1 MVASKDSK
9 SKKMIKLL
17 RWILVLWAIPLAT
30 FGPEARAQSIREVFR
45 ETYQNGQTR
54 PASNAPTPK
63 TKITAGGTSDFRNTF
78 GDTMRINGKSVT
90 FSGKWNRVDLI
101 DRPWSVEWVSSDT
114 FVYGEHKCQV
124 SIKQVSCDGK
134 FIAGPSKGLFQKVEG
149 SQASKP
155 VDEKRD
161 AQSQQE
167 LPALDSSKVL
177 ASANEALAKGN
188 IDRAITDLNK
198 LIASEPKNAF
208 AFNTRGLAWGRK
220 GASDRAIADYNEAIR
235 LNPQF
240 AQSFQNRGL
249 AWEAKNNLPAALA
262 DFKQFAELAPVD
274 PEGQKAVNR
283 VLSAMTAQQ
292 KVSQP
297 ALSAPVV
304 AAPPQIAPPNV
315 PQGRRV
321 ALLIGNSAYQR
332 VGGLQNPKNDVQL
345 LATTLKNTGFQ
356 SVVVKTDLTQQQT
369 LQALK
374 EFSTVAD
381 GADWALLYYSGHGI
395 EFGGV
400 NYLVPVEANLKS
412 DRDVDLEAVD
422 IGKVISA
429 IGGAKRLRLVILDAC
444 RDNPFASQ
452 MKRTVASRSVGR
464 GLARMEPEAGT
475 LIAYAAKHGE
485 TALDGDGSN
494 SPYAQALAKRIQQT
508 PALEV
513 RRLFDVVRDDVM
525 ETTGQKQ
532 QPFSYGSVSGS
543 MDFFFAQR

>member
-1 MVASKDSK
+1 MRGIIVF
-9 SKKMIKLL
+9 
-17 RWILVLWAIPLAT
+17 WAFCLGT
-30 FGPEARAQSIREVFR
+30 LGPEASAQSIREVFR
-45 ETYQNGQTR
+45 ETYQNGQPR
-54 PASNAPTPK
+54 PPSSAPTPK
-63 TKITAGGTSDFRNTF
+63 VKVTASESSTFRNTF
-78 GDTMRINGKSVT
+78 GDTIRITGKSVT

-101 DRPWSVEWVSSDT
+101 DRAWTVDWIASDA
-114 FVYGEHKCQV
+114 FIYGEHKCQV
-124 SIKQVSCDGK
+124 ALKQVVCDGK
-134 FIAGPSKGLFQKVEG
+134 FKAGSSKGMFQKVER
-149 SQASKP
+149 SQSSKL

-161 AQSQQE
+161 ARTQPE
-167 LPALDSSKVL
+167 VLAVDSSNLL
-177 ASANEALAKGN
+177 ASANESLAKGN
-188 IDRAITDLNK
+188 TDRAIADLNK
-198 LIASEPKNAF
+198 LIASEPKNAV
-208 AFNTRGLAWGRK
+208 AFNTRGFAWGRK
-220 GASDRAIADYNEAIR
+220 GALDRAIADYNEAIR
-235 LNPQF
+235 LNPQLP
-240 AQSFQNRGL
+240 QSFQNRGL
-249 AWEAKNNLPAALA
+249 AWEAKNNLQAALN
-262 DFKQFAELAPVD
+262 DFKQFAELAPAD
-274 PEGQKAVNR
+274 PEGTKAINR
-283 VLSAMTAQQ
+283 VVTAMTPQQ
-292 KVSQP
+292 KISQP
-297 ALSAPVV
+297 ALPPAVVV
-304 AAPPQIAPPNV
+304 ASPQVVPSNV
-315 PQGRRV
+315 PQGRKV
-321 ALLIGNSAYQR
+321 ALLIGNSAYQK

-345 LATTLKNTGFQ
+345 LAATLKGANFQ
-356 SVVVKTDLTQQQT
+356 SVAVKTDLTQQQI

-374 EFSTVAD
+374 EFSAVAD

-422 IGKVISA
+422 IGKVMSA

-485 TALDGDGSN
+485 TALDGDGAN

-543 MDFFFAQR
+543 MDFYFAQK